1 MQARSH
7 VVFQRP
13 HLSGFGLDMASTAVT
28 RQPSHCRN
36 PPDETGA
43 RVFWLLSY
51 SVLYVIPLPQT
62 HKHTKALARG
72 GEEGEGAGRG
82 LEFYQNSICRD
93 ASKTGLTLSMSVA
106 RGQAWG
112 RGENTSWPGKGGPL
126 RAGLDQGC
134 VCGWRGGKTLPSPS
148 LGPLRHLTFFL
159 DIFFFFFGQTV
170 TFQTSDSKCSVSQ
183 NIMKL
188 GLLPFTWGS
197 PVSGGAEGSPGA
209 GALILGEIY
218 SVEAILHCPLSLLQP
233 CSKSIQI
240 GK

>member
-1 MQARSH
+1 MNYCLSAIQTTSNAVFSLVTLCEVGKGRGTQIKSLFIPREKKKVVALTAVYSTQARSH

-13 HLSGFGLDMASTAVT
+13 HLSGFGLDMASTAVS

-36 PPDETGA
+36 PLDETGA

-134 VCGWRGGKTLPSPS
+134 VCG
-148 LGPLRHLTFFL
+148 
-159 DIFFFFFGQTV
+159 
-170 TFQTSDSKCSVSQ
+170 
-183 NIMKL
+183 
-188 GLLPFTWGS
+188 
-197 PVSGGAEGSPGA
+197 
-209 GALILGEIY
+209 
-218 SVEAILHCPLSLLQP
+218 
-233 CSKSIQI
+233 
-240 GK
+240 

>member
-1 MQARSH
+1 MLPRQASLWACLW
-7 VVFQRP
+7 P
-13 HLSGFGLDMASTAVT
+13 
-28 RQPSHCRN
+28 
-36 PPDETGA
+36 GA
-43 RVFWLLSY
+43 RPGAEGKTPAGQERVVPWGQGL
-51 SVLYVIPLPQT
+51 T
-62 HKHTKALARG
+62 RG
-72 GEEGEGAGRG
+72 VCVGRG
-82 LEFYQNSICRD
+82 WEDSP
-93 ASKTGLTLSMSVA
+93 LSF
-106 RGQAWG
+106 
-112 RGENTSWPGKGGPL
+112 TGPL
-126 RAGLDQGC
+126 A
-134 VCGWRGGKTLPSPS
+134 PPN
-148 LGPLRHLTFFL
+148 FFPWH
-159 DIFFFFFGQTV
+159 FFFFFGQTV